1 MSMLQQKILSRNVIE
16 QPQDWS
22 DTGGGGLRYLEM
34 LFRCNYLA
42 LVGGGQNPRFWKF
55 FGFLLL
61 LLLLFLF
68 LSLFLAM
75 VGGGQNPR
83 CGQYLSLDFA
93 RYGTNSKPEIWR
105 FFWLQRIHFLSR
117 YPGNK
122 VCVWDDL
129 KKKIVIELEF
139 STEVKMG
146 EDDLRINVF
155 AQVRCVRLRRD
166 RIVVVLDSMVKVFTF
181 TSTPTQVIRMV
192 VVVKIQKITFTNF

>member
-1 MSMLQQKILSRNVIE
+1 MSMSQQKILSRNVIE

-42 LVGGGQNPRFWKF
+42 
-55 FGFLLL
+55 
-61 LLLLFLF
+61 
-68 LSLFLAM
+68 M

-93 RYGTNSKPEIWR
+93 QDGSNSKPEIWR

>member
-1 MSMLQQKILSRNVIE
+1 MEDFDILKCSSAVTIW
-16 QPQDWS
+16 PW
-22 DTGGGGLRYLEM
+22 LEVV
-34 LFRCNYLA
+34 RTQG
-42 LVGGGQNPRFWKF
+42 VGNICLWILPDMVQTQNPKF
-55 FGFLLL
+55 GDFFL
-61 LLLLFLF
+61 
-68 LSLFLAM
+68 
-75 VGGGQNPR
+75 
-83 CGQYLSLDFA
+83 
-93 RYGTNSKPEIWR
+93 
-105 FFWLQRIHFLSR
+105 LQRIHFLSR

-146 EDDLRINVF
+146 EDDLMINVF

-192 VVVKIQKITFTNF
+192 AVVKIQKIT

>member
-1 MSMLQQKILSRNVIE
+1 MSLSEQIKRNTVKVCNK

-34 LFRCNYLA
+34 LFRCNY
-42 LVGGGQNPRFWKF
+42 
-55 FGFLLL
+55 
-61 LLLLFLF
+61 
-68 LSLFLAM
+68 LAM